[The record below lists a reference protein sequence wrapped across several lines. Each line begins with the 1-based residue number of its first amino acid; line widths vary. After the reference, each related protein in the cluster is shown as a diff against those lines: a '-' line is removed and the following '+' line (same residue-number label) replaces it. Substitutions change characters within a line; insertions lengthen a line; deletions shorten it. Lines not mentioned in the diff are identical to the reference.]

1 MNELV
6 LVVPGR
12 LDQLTGG
19 YLYDRNIVEGL
30 RIRGRRVQVIELSAQ
45 ADQTA
50 TFAAIADGATIV
62 VDGLALPDL
71 QHLAAVAA
79 DRLRFI
85 ALVHHPLAAETGLS
99 HTRAEQVARLE
110 AALLPQFRGVVCP
123 SRKTAAAVA
132 SYGVTADRIAVVP
145 PGTAKPRAYYRRSRR
160 GPARSL
166 LCVASLVPRKGH
178 RVLIEALARVRHL
191 DWELLCIGSLDRD
204 AATTRSV
211 RGRISAARLGR
222 RIVLAG
228 EWLPAALTRAYRA
241 ADIFVRPSFHEGY
254 GMAYAEAMAHGLPII
269 ATTAGAIPETV
280 PRNAGLLVP
289 PGDPA
294 ALARALRR
302 VLSEPSLA
310 GLATGSRAQG
320 ERLPTWSHVTKQW
333 ESALDWLGALDP
345 QPPGPFWQSKSEW
358 CNTRSLAGGDEPG
371 GVGG

>member
-1 MNELV
+1 MRELV

-30 RIRGRRVQVIELSAQ
+30 RARGRRVWVIELSAQ

-50 TFAAIADGATIV
+50 AFAAIGDGTTIV

-71 QHLAAVAA
+71 RQMIAAEAC
-79 DRLRFI
+79 RLRLV

-99 HTRAEQVARLE
+99 HTQAAQATRLE
-110 AALLPQFRGVVCP
+110 ATLLPRFRGVLCP

-132 SYGVTADRIAVVP
+132 SYGVSADRIAVVP
-145 PGTAKPRAYYRRSRR
+145 PGTTKPRAYYRRSPR
-160 GPARSL
+160 GPVRSL

-178 RVLIEALARVRHL
+178 RVLIDALARIRHL

-204 AATTRSV
+204 PATTRSV
-211 RGRISAARLGR
+211 RGTISAAGLGR
-222 RIVLAG
+222 RVALAG
-228 EWLPAALTRAYRA
+228 EWLPATLPRAYRA
-241 ADIFVRPSFHEGY
+241 ADIFVLPSFHEGY

-294 ALARALRR
+294 ALAGALRR

-310 GLATGSRAQG
+310 ARLAAGSRAQG
-320 ERLPTWSHVTKQW
+320 ERLPTWSHTTKQW
-333 ESALDWLGALDP
+333 ESALDWLAKLDP
-345 QPPGPFWQSKSEW
+345 PARPV
-358 CNTRSLAGGDEPG
+358 LAEQIHI
-371 GVGG
+371 V